1 MLTRLFVA
9 VVACGAIAAPAP
21 VAQDRSPASF
31 VSESSL
37 RENLKYLASD
47 LLEGRAT
54 PSVGLDLAAEYIA
67 SQFRAYGLQPVD
79 EDYFQEAPD
88 SRLNTDGMPTVKNV
102 VGVLPGSDPD
112 LKDTYLLI
120 TAHYDHLGVRER
132 ASGDDKIF
140 NGANDNGSGT
150 VAVMEI
156 ARALTA
162 SGAKP
167 KRTVVFMCFFG
178 EERGLRGARYYGEN
192 PIFPLERT
200 VAMLNIEMIGRTI
213 KFSADRSKRGELED
227 WTGRLGV
234 TGYDYT
240 DIGARLTASCRK
252 AGIAVVFDE
261 AASNSYFGR
270 SDNAALAAKGIPAHT
285 VSVGY
290 EDPEYHRAN
299 DHWETI
305 NYKNM
310 TLVVR
315 ALVYATLDL
324 ANDPVAPKWNREN
337 ERAKRYAEA
346 WEKLHGG

>member
-1 MLTRLFVA
+1 M
-9 VVACGAIAAPAP
+9 
-21 VAQDRSPASF
+21 
-31 VSESSL
+31 
-37 RENLKYLASD
+37 
-47 LLEGRAT
+47 EGRAT
-54 PSVGLDLAAEYIA
+54 PSAGLDLAADYIA
-67 SQFRAYGLQPVD
+67 AQFRAYGLQPVD

-88 SRLNTDGMPTVKNV
+88 SRLNEDGMPTVKNV

-120 TAHYDHLGVRER
+120 TAHYDHIGVLES

-156 ARALTA
+156 ARALTT

-167 KRTVVFMCFFG
+167 KRTIVFICFFG
-178 EERGLRGARYYGEN
+178 EERRMGGSSYYGDN
-192 PIFPLERT
+192 PVFPLEMT
-200 VAMLNIEMIGRTI
+200 IAMLNIEMIGRTI
-213 KFSADRSKRGELED
+213 KYSADRSKRGELED
-227 WTGRLGV
+227 WTGKLGV
-234 TGYDYT
+234 TGFDYT
-240 DIGARLTASCRK
+240 DIGARLTASCKK
-252 AGIAVVFDE
+252 AGIDAIMDE
-261 AASNSYFGR
+261 SASDSFFMR
-270 SDNAALAAKGIPAHT
+270 SDNRALAAKGIPAHT

-310 TLVVR
+310 VQVVR
-315 ALVYATLDL
+315 ALVYATLDI
-324 ANDPVAPKWNREN
+324 ANDPVAPKWNPEK
-337 ERAKRYAEA
+337 ERARRYAEA